1 MYDLVIIGAGW
12 AGFNAALRAKELGLA
27 VCLID
32 SNQIG
37 GTCLNYGCIPTKT
50 LIASAKVFSLAKK
63 SSNFGIELDNPTL
76 NWAAIQGKKDKVVLQ
91 LKQGMQSKL
100 RGIDFINLPARI
112 VSAREVKVDGRII
125 EAKFILIATGSRP
138 IQLGQLP
145 FDAKKIISS
154 DDALALTRIP
164 QSLLVVGGGVIGC
177 EFASLFSALG
187 ASVAIAEKTPTLLP
201 TEDREVSRKLET
213 IFKKRGIKILT
224 EADVCSLDLENY
236 EKVLV
241 CVGRSPQLD
250 GLGLAALGIEL
261 INNKIAVDDY
271 LKSSLDNI
279 YAAGDCTGKVM
290 LAHYAAYQGVV
301 AVDNM
306 VLSNKRKADNLLV
319 PSCIFTDPQ
328 IASVGI
334 KENDNFVCASA
345 IKVQKLD
352 FRGSA
357 MAQITEETEG
367 FVKIITEQGTNRII
381 GASIVGPL
389 ATELIATLT
398 MAISCQLT
406 VSQVSAIIFAHPT
419 FSESLSETIKN

>member
-279 YAAGDCTGKVM
+279 YAAGDCTGKV
-290 LAHYAAYQGVV
+290 
-301 AVDNM
+301 
-306 VLSNKRKADNLLV
+306 
-319 PSCIFTDPQ
+319 
-328 IASVGI
+328 
-334 KENDNFVCASA
+334 
-345 IKVQKLD
+345 
-352 FRGSA
+352 
-357 MAQITEETEG
+357 
-367 FVKIITEQGTNRII
+367 
-381 GASIVGPL
+381 
-389 ATELIATLT
+389 
-398 MAISCQLT
+398 
-406 VSQVSAIIFAHPT
+406 
-419 FSESLSETIKN
+419 